1 MVQTAKPVIVKKRE
15 LKKAMQDPVA
25 SARAVS
31 LVYVNSTDE
40 GIVRKRSGKGFTYH
54 FRNKTIKDKKTLDR
68 IRSLVIPP
76 AWEEVWICTTAA
88 GHLQATGKD
97 IRGRKQYKYH
107 PLWNELRS
115 KTKFYRLLEL
125 GKVLPI
131 IRKQV
136 EKDLALPGLPKEKV
150 LAVVISLMEKTGIR
164 TGNEFYEKLYGSF
177 GVTTLKDKHASIKGS
192 LLKFCFRGKKGVEHT
207 VSLKSKK
214 LARIVQQ
221 CRDIPG
227 KALFQYIDEDG
238 QRQTIES
245 GMVNEY
251 IRNIAEGEFTAKD
264 LRTWCGSVIALV
276 ALKEIGNGESKK
288 EAAAKLNEMF
298 DKVSSQLG
306 NTRTVCK
313 KYYVHPVLPEL
324 YEAGKLEKWLKQ
336 IRTAKKTNSGLSPE
350 ENVFMKILSSLS

>member
-1 MVQTAKPVIVKKRE
+1 MMQAEPVIVQKGK
-15 LKKAMQDPVA
+15 LKKLVNDPAA
-25 SARAVS
+25 SAKAVR

-40 GIVRKRSGKGFTYH
+40 GIQRKRAGQGFTYQ
-54 FRNKTIKDKKTLDR
+54 FRNKRIKDKDTLQR

-76 AWEEVWICTTAA
+76 AWADVWICTLAE

-97 IRGRKQYKYH
+97 VRGRKQYKYH
-107 PLWNELRS
+107 PSWNELRS

-125 GKVLPI
+125 GKVLPT

-177 GVTTLKDKHASIKGS
+177 GVTTLKDKHASINGS
-192 LLKFCFRGKKGVEHT
+192 SVKFCFRGKKGVEHT
-207 VSLKSKK
+207 VSLKSKR
-214 LARIVQQ
+214 LARIIQQ

-227 KALFQYIDEDG
+227 KALFQYINEDG
-238 QRQTIES
+238 ERQTIES

-251 IRNIAEGEFTAKD
+251 LRNIAEGEFTAKD
-264 LRTWCGSVIALV
+264 LRTWCGSVIAL
-276 ALKEIGNGESKK
+276 AAFK
-288 EAAAKLNEMF
+288 EAGSCEDEKEVPKKINEVL
-298 DKVSSQLG
+298 DQVSLQLG

-313 KYYVHPVLPEL
+313 KYYVHPSLPEL
-324 YEAGKLEKWLKQ
+324 YGKGKLEKWLKQ
-336 IRTAKKTNSGLSPE
+336 TRPAKKTNDDLLPE
-350 ENVFMKILSSLS
+350 EKIFMRILESL